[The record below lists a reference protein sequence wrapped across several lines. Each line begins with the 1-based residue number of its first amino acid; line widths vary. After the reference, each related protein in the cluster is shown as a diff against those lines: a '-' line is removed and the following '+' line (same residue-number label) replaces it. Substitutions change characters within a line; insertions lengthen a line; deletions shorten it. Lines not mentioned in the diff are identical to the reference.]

1 MAVSF
6 DIVTM
11 ALHHLQ
17 LVPYPQ
23 SQPKSARYHTMR
35 ERLLIHLKQ
44 KYCGNLA
51 AEWEC
56 LLKRIIEADRRAL
69 QFFLALIIYIRLVW

>member
-23 SQPKSARYHTMR
+23 SQPKSGSLSHDAGTSINPFEAKILCESGSGMG
-35 ERLLIHLKQ
+35 I
-44 KYCGNLA
+44 
-51 AEWEC
+51 